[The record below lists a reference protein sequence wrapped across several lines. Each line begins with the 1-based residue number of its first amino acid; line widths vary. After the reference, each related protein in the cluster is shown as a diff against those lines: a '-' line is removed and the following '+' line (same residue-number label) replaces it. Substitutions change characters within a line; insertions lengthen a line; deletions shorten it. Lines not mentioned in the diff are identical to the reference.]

1 MPETE
6 NPDVILALDVESRK
20 RAELL
25 LDAVGEELNWV
36 KIGLQT
42 YLRDGP
48 DFVRELHSRGKKV
61 FLDLKL
67 HDIPNTMA
75 KAIVSLG
82 ELPISMLTIHATAGP
97 VAIER
102 CSKTMREVLPE
113 ATLLAVTV
121 LTSMDE
127 ETLRALGVPNS
138 PEKQVQNLATL
149 SANAGAKG
157 IVCSPWEI
165 QTLRSSL
172 PTDTTLVSPGIRP
185 TGASLDDQSR
195 VMTPFQA
202 AEAGADFLVIGRPI
216 LAAENPSEALANI
229 KSELQEAKDTPEQ

>member
-1 MPETE
+1 MPEIQ

-82 ELPISMLTIHATAGP
+82 ELPVSMLTIHAAAGP
-97 VAIER
+97 TAIER
-102 CSKTMREVLPE
+102 CAETMKDVLPD

-127 ETLRALGVPNS
+127 DTLRALGVPSS

-165 QTLRSSL
+165 RTLRSSL
-172 PTDTTLVSPGIRP
+172 PTDIALVSPGIRP
-185 TGASLDDQSR
+185 AGASLDDQSR

-216 LAAENPSEALANI
+216 LNSRDPLETLKKINSSLN
-229 KSELQEAKDTPEQ
+229 